1 MSKSND
7 IVLLC
12 TTDVPEGYK
21 VKKVMGMAWGSE
33 LRSLNL
39 WKQLINFFKG
49 FVGKGKHTELQMV
62 MEARRACVDKMVEAT
77 KKLGAN
83 AIVGVRITGF
93 SFRLNSVEF
102 TAYGT
107 AVVVEKKK

>member
-1 MSKSND
+1 MSKKEE

-12 TTDVPEGYK
+12 TTDIPEGYK
-21 VKKVMGMAWGSE
+21 LKKVLGMTWGSE
-33 LRSLNL
+33 LRSMGFWNN
-39 WKQLINFFKG
+39 LINFFKG
-49 FVGKGKHTELQMV
+49 LGGKKKSPELQMV
-62 MEARRACVDKMVEAT
+62 MEARRACVDRMLEAA

-83 AIVGVRITGF
+83 AVVGVRITGF

-107 AVVVEKKK
+107 AAVVEKKK